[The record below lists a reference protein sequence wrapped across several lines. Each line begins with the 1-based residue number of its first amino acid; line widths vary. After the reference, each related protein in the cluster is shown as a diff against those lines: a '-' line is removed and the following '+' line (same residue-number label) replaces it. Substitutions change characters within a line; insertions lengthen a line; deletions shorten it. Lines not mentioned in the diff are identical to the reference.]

1 MAQPNRARRGT
12 MAQRPSED
20 DLIAHFFAPIAGPE
34 GLGLRDDAA
43 LLAPPPGFD
52 LILTKDAL
60 VAGVHFFAD
69 DPPAAIARKA
79 LRVNL
84 SDLAAKG
91 AEPVG
96 FLLAIALPKDWT
108 ADWLTAFAQG
118 LGEDAAAYDCP
129 LFGGD
134 TVKTPGPLMVSITAL
149 GRVEKGRMVARTG
162 VKSGD
167 FLYVSGTI
175 GDSAIGLRLRGGAG
189 LSLAAAN
196 RAFLLDRYLLPQ
208 PRQKLAPVLNAFASG
223 GMDVSDGFAGDLAKM
238 LRVSGVT
245 AEVDLAKLPLSPAAR
260 AAIALDPSL
269 FEIAATGGDDYEI
282 LASVAPQQSA
292 AFEAAAAGTGVAVSR
307 IGQARDGSEPPQ
319 FIGRDG
325 VAVAFKRGAFSHF

>member
-1 MAQPNRARRGT
+1 MANRPN
-12 MAQRPSED
+12 ED
-20 DLIAHFFAPIAGPE
+20 DLIARFFAPIAGPE

-52 LILTKDAL
+52 LVLTKDAL

-91 AEPVG
+91 AEPIG
-96 FLLAIALPKDWT
+96 FLLAIALSEDWT
-108 ADWLTAFAQG
+108 ADWLAAFAAG
-118 LGEDAAAYDCP
+118 LGEDSAAYGCP

-162 VKSGD
+162 AKAGD
-167 FLYVSGTI
+167 QLYVSGTI
-175 GDSAIGLRLRGGAG
+175 GDSAIGLRLRIGADLALGGAD
-189 LSLAAAN
+189 
-196 RAFLLDRYLLPQ
+196 RDFLLDRYLLPQ
-208 PRQKLAPVLNAFASG
+208 PRQRLAPVLKAFASG

-238 LRVSGVT
+238 LGVSGVT
-245 AEVDLAKLPLSPAAR
+245 ADVDLAKLPLSIAAR
-260 AAIALDPSL
+260 AAIALDPGL

-282 LASVAPQQSA
+282 LASVAPQQSG
-292 AFEAAAAGTGVAVSR
+292 AFEAAAARTGVVVSR
-307 IGQARDGSEPPQ
+307 VGQARAGAGPPR

-325 VAVAFKRGAFSHF
+325 VAVAFERGAFSHF